1 MSDKNLFEFV
11 KGILKTDAAPPA
23 RTAPPP
29 KAPPRQAPPPAPMPR
44 PQPRDDENPATIVRV
59 GRSNDGRDLL
69 MTQGFGIFLV
79 DREAPTICYF
89 DKGVVQPVPTL
100 ELKALVDALMAKR
113 AVGPHAL
120 HYVDLLNVATHELE
134 SRQGRRPG
142 GLGLGSLA
150 PLPPPKRPL
159 PPGPAVPD
167 AENPA
172 TIVRVGRSHHGADLV
187 MTLGLG
193 TFVVDRERVTLRYF
207 DRGREWDVP
216 ESELATLIEALMAK
230 EEMAEHRYAYI
241 DLLNVATFVQ
251 QQKRPRRR

>member
-11 KGILKTDAAPPA
+11 KGILKTEPEPPA
-23 RTAPPP
+23 RATRPRPAP
-29 KAPPRQAPPPAPMPR
+29 KAPQPPTVPPPR
-44 PQPRDDENPATIVRV
+44 PADKDAENPATILRV
-59 GRSNDGRDLL
+59 GRSNDGRDLI
-69 MTQGFGIFLV
+69 MTQGLGIFLV

-89 DKGVVQPVPTL
+89 DRGIVQPVPTV
-100 ELKALVDALMAKR
+100 ELKAMVDALMTKR
-113 AVGPHAL
+113 AVGEHAL

-134 SRQGRRPG
+134 VRQGRRGG

-150 PLPPPKRPL
+150 PLPPPKRPV
-159 PPGPAVPD
+159 PRGPAVPD

-172 TIVRVGRSHHGADLV
+172 TIVRVGRSHHGADLI

-216 ESELATLIEALMAK
+216 EGELKGLIEALMTK
-230 EEMAEHRYAYI
+230 EDMAEHRYAYI

-251 QQKRPRRR
+251 QQRRPRR